1 MDQYPVKFKNMCDY
15 GSLKAINTLI
25 KEDRFLLDRNV
36 ITVKTPFGELLKMDH
51 KLCIQNHVALNAVK
65 AWNGKKLVIGN
76 KEYEIDSELVK
87 KSLSL
92 SIDGTE
98 IIKPNRDENHVPIF
112 IKQAIPQMCK
122 DRNRKKFNKHVV
134 AVFRSIE
141 DAGVIG
147 EFDEIVKLSKLY
159 VALIFSAL
167 LFPRSKRILL
177 EYLYLLDD
185 SHFDDLK
192 SYRFDIE
199 VAKFLRDGIQIAKNA
214 KTKSAGVS
222 GCLHIIEC
230 LYSQEKHSMIPSQ
243 NKRERQTENDV
254 EVNESTAETDTPLSL
269 KRPRTNT
276 GNFSEEYRLKK
287 EPRPE
292 NPKTEV
298 IDIEDSSSE
307 EDVNEEEVTGD
318 EVQSKEVPKPFMT
331 LKRQTDD
338 EVQSKEVPKPFM
350 TLKRETIDKAPS
362 SFEYIG
368 PGQPFVGRHSSD
380 CVVLNDGKCEN
391 VGGFSVLKSHAR
403 FYEEIWMKYGY
414 IASNKVLKD
423 SNAQVPVVS
432 GIMDTIVHMHYCRF
446 SDLTS
451 RIIEGWED
459 NMKNAEKL
467 EFNIGWVGEW
477 LECVKKVFS
486 GKEKLAAA
494 FIEQDE
500 LLLQAEKK
508 KSMEAKNAYEEAE
521 KNIVALETKM
531 SLLTKE
537 RQEYEEKDSEL
548 LSLVVAVI

>member
-15 GSLKAINTLI
+15 ASLKAINTLI
-25 KEDRFLLDRNV
+25 KEDRFLLVRNV

-51 KLCIQNHVALNAVK
+51 KLCIQNHVTLNAVK

-112 IKQAIPQMCK
+112 IKQAIPQICK

-141 DAGVIG
+141 GAGVIG

-167 LFPRSKRILL
+167 LFPRSKRIPL

-199 VAKFLRDGIQIAKNA
+199 VAKFLRDGIQTAKNA
-214 KTKSAGVS
+214 KTRSASVS

-230 LYSQEKHSMIPSQ
+230 LYSQEKLSMTPIQ
-243 NKRERQTENDV
+243 NKREQWKENDV
-254 EVNESTAETDTPLSL
+254 ELNESTAETDTPLSL
-269 KRPRTNT
+269 KRPRSNT

-287 EPRPE
+287 EPQPE

-307 EDVNEEEVTGD
+307 EDVNEEEVTDD

-331 LKRQTDD
+331 LKRQADD
-338 EVQSKEVPKPFM
+338 EEQFHEVPKSFLTP
-350 TLKRETIDKAPS
+350 KRETIDKAPS
-362 SFEYIG
+362 SSEYMS
-368 PGQPFVGRHSSD
+368 PGQLFEGHHRSD

-391 VGGFSVLKSHAR
+391 VGGFSVLKSHAM
-403 FYEEIWMKYGY
+403 FYEKIWLKYGY
-414 IASNKVLKD
+414 IASNEVLKD
-423 SNAQVPVVS
+423 SYAQVPVVS

-446 SDLTS
+446 ADLTS
-451 RIIEGWED
+451 WIVEGWED
-459 NMKNAEKL
+459 NIKNAEKL
-467 EFNIGWVGEW
+467 EFNIGWVREW
-477 LECVKKVFS
+477 LEDVKKFFF
-486 GKEKLAAA
+486 GKEKITAA

-500 LLLQAEKK
+500 LLQTEKK
-508 KSMEAKNAYEEAE
+508 RSVAAKNAWEEAE
-521 KNIVALETKM
+521 KNIVALEK
-531 SLLTKE
+531 K
-537 RQEYEEKDSEL
+537 
-548 LSLVVAVI
+548 